1 MPRNLTGGNRAKA
14 GKNVVASKA
23 ELHEID
29 EEQGQMAGR
38 IIKGLG
44 DRNMLIYCND
54 GKERIAHI
62 RGGLRKKVA
71 RLETG
76 DIVLISL
83 RGEAMG
89 ATQGRVLDKGDIL
102 AKFEREVHG
111 QLKKVPGINLKLFNI
126 LEDTA
131 AKDDCGFD
139 MDGGDEEEENEDE
152 GSHVETNE
160 ERDVRKLKEE
170 TKRSMLRNVKE
181 SARGNGGG
189 RDGDDIDI
197 DAL

>member
-29 EEQGQMAGR
+29 ESQGQMAAR
-38 IIKGLG
+38 IVKSLG
-44 DRNMLIYCND
+44 DRNMLVFCND

-71 RLETG
+71 RIETG

-89 ATQGRVLDKGDIL
+89 ATQGSILDKGDIL
-102 AKFEREVHG
+102 AKFEREVYRE
-111 QLKKVPGINLKLFNI
+111 LKKVEGINPKLFNQI
-126 LEDTA
+126 EDS
-131 AKDDCGFD
+131 KQDDCGFD
-139 MDGGDEEEENEDE
+139 MDGGDEEDEEE
-152 GSHVETNE
+152 GSSSETKE

-170 TKRSMLRNVKE
+170 TKRSLLRNVKE
-181 SARGNGGG
+181 SARGGGSAK
-189 RDGDDIDI
+189 DDDLDI
-197 DAL
+197 DAI